1 VRGRGSVNNAWAEG
15 EAEETDVFMQAGALV
30 RDSRGRRRHCWWGED
45 GGDVDE
51 RVVEGLRGGSS
62 WEEWSRK
69 RGEKAHLV
77 LLENSFVRKSAIGEN
92 EIIERAADLFADLG
106 LYELEGGVLLE
117 TKRNV
122 STEGKKGRGRSGL
135 CKRWEVEAEGWRWKC
150 GRGHGS

>member
-1 VRGRGSVNNAWAEG
+1 
-15 EAEETDVFMQAGALV
+15 
-30 RDSRGRRRHCWWGED
+30 
-45 GGDVDE
+45 
-51 RVVEGLRGGSS
+51 
-62 WEEWSRK
+62 
-69 RGEKAHLV
+69 

-135 CKRWEVEAEGWRWKC
+135 CKR
-150 GRGHGS
+150 